1 MKALILAAG
10 MGRRLSQTKPKPLT
24 TFLGYTL
31 IERAILSVRE
41 HGITDFVIVVGYKSN
56 EIKKYL
62 GSGKRLKV
70 KIKYVSNPEWK
81 KENGLSVLK
90 AKEIIGNEEFILLM
104 SDHVFDSEVLEKLL
118 SNKSKK
124 CILLIDRNVDE
135 VFDKDD
141 ATKLLIKNG

>member
-10 MGRRLSQTKPKPLT
+10 RGRRLSQTKPKPLT

-31 IERAILSVRE
+31 IERTILSVRE
-41 HGITDFVIVVGYKSN
+41 QGITDFVIVVGYKYN

-70 KIKYVSNPEWK
+70 RIKYVNNPEWK

-90 AKEIIGNEEFILLM
+90 AKEIIGNKEFILLM
-104 SDHVFDSEVLEKLL
+104 SDHVFDSEVLGKLITGCFTCKMQ
-118 SNKSKK
+118 N
-124 CILLIDRNVDE
+124 E
-135 VFDKDD
+135 Y
-141 ATKLLIKNG
+141 IK